1 VNNQKCCHEVGV
13 SLIISV
19 VGKRVK
25 FYKIQWEIVM
35 NKKKMI
41 GTFCA
46 FGMGL
51 VMLLCGCGKKLDDKN
66 EKLSQTYYKLCM
78 LEVSQNSDKSDS
90 PQTTYR
96 KALSYIQE
104 AINCKASADFLA
116 VKATIL
122 FRLGDFEQSC
132 QSFEAALA
140 FDNVSAKVRASI
152 LNNYACLLA
161 QMGNVDKALGILD
174 NLAKDSDYFTPQ
186 AAVFNRG
193 KIFFDRQNYEQAVS
207 EFSRTVALAP
217 EYVDAHY
224 FLALSAFKLQN
235 KALAKTE
242 MEAVLFLDPSHEGA
256 IALADKLG
264 VNK

>member
-1 VNNQKCCHEVGV
+1 MSDSREIFVNKDKKTDFFGGLGRIAVIFIV
-13 SLIISV
+13 IIFS
-19 VGKRVK
+19 
-25 FYKIQWEIVM
+25 
-35 NKKKMI
+35 
-41 GTFCA
+41 
-46 FGMGL
+46 
-51 VMLLCGCGKKLDDKN
+51 GCGKKLEDKN
-66 EKLSQTYYKLCM
+66 QRLAQTYYKLCM
-78 LEVSQNSDKSDS
+78 LEISQNSDKTDS

-96 KALSYIQE
+96 KALSYIQD
-104 AINCKASADFLA
+104 AIGYQANADFLA

-140 FDNVSAKVRASI
+140 FDNTPAKVRASI

-161 QMGNVDKALGILD
+161 QMGNADKALGILD
-174 NLAKDSDYFTPQ
+174 NLARDSHYFTPQ

-193 KIFFDRQNYEQAVS
+193 KIFFDKHDYGNALS

-224 FLALSAFKLQN
+224 FLALSAFKLQD
-235 KALAKTE
+235 KELAKKETE
-242 MEAVLFLDPSHEGA
+242 TVLFLEPSHEGA

-264 VNK
+264 VDNK

>member
-1 VNNQKCCHEVGV
+1 
-13 SLIISV
+13 
-19 VGKRVK
+19 
-25 FYKIQWEIVM
+25 M
-35 NKKKMI
+35 NKEKI
-41 GTFCA
+41 LGTFCI
-46 FGMGL
+46 FGL
-51 VMLLCGCGKKLDDKN
+51 VFVILLCGCGKKGDDKN
-66 EKLSQTYYKLCM
+66 EKLAQTYYKLCM

-104 AINCKASADFLA
+104 AINYKASADFLA

-140 FDNVSAKVRASI
+140 FEDVSAKVRASI

-193 KIFFDRQNYEQAVS
+193 KIFFDRQNYKQAIM

-235 KALAKTE
+235 KDLAKAE
-242 MEAVLFLDPSHEGA
+242 VESVLFLDPSHEGG

-264 VNK
+264 VNLGINNKQ

>member
-1 VNNQKCCHEVGV
+1 M
-13 SLIISV
+13 
-19 VGKRVK
+19 
-25 FYKIQWEIVM
+25 Y
-35 NKKKMI
+35 KKKMM
-41 GTFCA
+41 GTFWI
-46 FGMGL
+46 FVMGAEIFF
-51 VMLLCGCGKKLDDKN
+51 CGCGKKPDDKN
-66 EKLSQTYYKLCM
+66 QKLAQTYYKLCM
-78 LEVSQNSDKSDS
+78 LEVSQNSDNGDS

-104 AINCKASADFLA
+104 AINYKASAEFLA

-132 QSFEAALA
+132 QSFESALA
-140 FDNVSAKVRASI
+140 FNNVSAKVRASI

-174 NLAKDSDYFTPQ
+174 NLAKDNDYFTPQ

-217 EYVDAHY
+217 EYADAHY

-235 KALAKTE
+235 KALAKKE
-242 MEAVLFLDPSHEGA
+242 MEAVLFLDPGHEGA

-264 VNK
+264 VSK